1 MKDILCSKLYV
12 SSSRKDR
19 ILAAIQDP
27 NNRELVQ
34 QVASYLDDEF
44 IDSRYLDPESSDDS
58 VKEMNKDPKANG
70 DSNDDRDSHSNGGM
84 SHGGG
89 FSSSGFSSMDD
100 LFDDSDDSVEDVE
113 QGSGD
118 TDGGLD
124 DAVNNDVDEPLSDP
138 VVESSKSIKASLVLD
153 VVKGTL
159 NARQD
164 TAGVD
169 RVVEKEN
176 ELWVYYNDNV
186 NLNKVMSE
194 AAQELILQGYS
205 MLEFNRLARS
215 NNAIVFDIVKKSSGG
230 A

>member
-1 MKDILCSKLYV
+1 MKDILCSK
-12 SSSRKDR
+12 
-19 ILAAIQDP
+19 LAAIQDP

-70 DSNDDRDSHSNGGM
+70 DRGSHSNGGM

-100 LFDDSDDSVEDVE
+100 LFDDSDDSVEDAE
-113 QGSGD
+113 Q
-118 TDGGLD
+118 DGGEDYESSD
-124 DAVNNDVDEPLSDP
+124 DAVDNDVDEPLSDP

>member
-1 MKDILCSKLYV
+1 MKDILCSKLYL
-12 SSSRKDR
+12 SSSRKDK

-44 IDSRYLDPESSDDS
+44 IDKRYLDPDSSDNSVQENEEDS
-58 VKEMNKDPKANG
+58 GVNKKG
-70 DSNDDRDSHSNGGM
+70 GDDRGFSGGG
-84 SHGGG
+84 STPGGG

-100 LFDDSDDSVEDVE
+100 IFDDESGEGESSDSDEEVTSEE
-113 QGSGD
+113 TAGD
-118 TDGGLD
+118 TDD
-124 DAVNNDVDEPLSDP
+124 IVEEPII
-138 VVESSKSIKASLVLD
+138 ESSKSIKASLVLD

-176 ELWVYYNDNV
+176 ELWVYYNDNI

>member
-1 MKDILCSKLYV
+1 MKDILCSKLYL
-12 SSSRKDR
+12 SSSRKDK

-44 IDSRYLDPESSDDS
+44 IDKRYLDPDSSDDS
-58 VKEMNKDPKANG
+58 VQEKEE
-70 DSNDDRDSHSNGGM
+70 DSGVNEKGGDDRGFSGGG
-84 SHGGG
+84 STLGGG

-100 LFDDSDDSVEDVE
+100 IFDDESGEGESSDSDEAVTSDETD
-113 QGSGD
+113 GD
-118 TDGGLD
+118 TDD
-124 DAVNNDVDEPLSDP
+124 IVEEP
-138 VVESSKSIKASLVLD
+138 VIESSKSIKASLVLD

-176 ELWVYYNDNV
+176 ELWVYYNDNI

>member
-1 MKDILCSKLYV
+1 MKDILCSKLYL
-12 SSSRKDR
+12 SSSRKDK

-44 IDSRYLDPESSDDS
+44 IDKRYLDPDSSDVSVQEKEEDS
-58 VKEMNKDPKANG
+58 GVNEKG
-70 DSNDDRDSHSNGGM
+70 GDDRGFSGGG
-84 SHGGG
+84 STLGGG

-100 LFDDSDDSVEDVE
+100 IFDDESGEGESSDSDEAVTSDETD
-113 QGSGD
+113 GD
-118 TDGGLD
+118 TDD
-124 DAVNNDVDEPLSDP
+124 IVEEP
-138 VVESSKSIKASLVLD
+138 VIESSKSIKASLVLD

-176 ELWVYYNDNV
+176 ELWVYYNDNI

>member
-1 MKDILCSKLYV
+1 MKDILCSKLYL
-12 SSSRKDR
+12 SSSRKDK

-44 IDSRYLDPESSDDS
+44 IDKRYLDPDSSDDS
-58 VKEMNKDPKANG
+58 VQEKEE
-70 DSNDDRDSHSNGGM
+70 DSGVNEKGGDDRGFSGGG
-84 SHGGG
+84 STPGGG

-100 LFDDSDDSVEDVE
+100 IFDDEVREGESSESGREGTSNEEEGTTDDIVE
-113 QGSGD
+113 
-118 TDGGLD
+118 
-124 DAVNNDVDEPLSDP
+124 EP
-138 VVESSKSIKASLVLD
+138 VIESSKSIKASLVLD

-176 ELWVYYNDNV
+176 ELWVYYNDNI
-186 NLNKVMSE
+186 NLNKVMSD